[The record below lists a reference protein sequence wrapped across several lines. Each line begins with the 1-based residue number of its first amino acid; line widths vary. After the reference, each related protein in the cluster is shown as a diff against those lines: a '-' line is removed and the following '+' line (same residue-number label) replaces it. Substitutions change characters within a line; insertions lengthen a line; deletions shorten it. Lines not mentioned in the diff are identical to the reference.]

1 MDCELVQ
8 LRAHVYPILGHIHVV
23 IHASY
28 RDEEGQPLRH
38 VQLYVGDGGELW
50 DGAELGAC
58 LSALSQCSG
67 EALDR
72 EMQ

>member
-1 MDCELVQ
+1 MNEDLVQ

-23 IHASY
+23 ITASY

-50 DGAELGAC
+50 DSAHLAAC
-58 LSALSQCSG
+58 LSALSQAAG

-72 EMQ
+72 EMT